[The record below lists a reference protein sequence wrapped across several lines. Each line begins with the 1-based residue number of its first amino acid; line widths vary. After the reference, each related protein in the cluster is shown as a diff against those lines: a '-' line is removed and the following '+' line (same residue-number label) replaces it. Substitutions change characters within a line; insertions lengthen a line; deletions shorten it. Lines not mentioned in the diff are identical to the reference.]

1 MTFAVGFSGIF
12 TGAILLI
19 IGACM
24 MKRLPSI
31 ALFIKSNVASLNP
44 TLKAAMIIF
53 GVLQI
58 VLGAV
63 VMYLALLALFHAA

>member
-1 MTFAVGFSGIF
+1 MHFVLGLSQIYVGAV
-12 TGAILLI
+12 LLI
-19 IGACM
+19 IGAYM
-24 MKRLPSI
+24 AKKLPSI

-44 TLKAAMIIF
+44 PLRAVMIIF

-63 VMYLALLALFHAA
+63 VMHRALLALFHAA